1 MILAEH
7 LGLGVSTSSRTSSSS
22 TSTSSAT
29 TCGANPCATLC
40 STSHATLSATSSFT
54 LSFASSTTS
63 STTGIGGGDCAD
75 DNDDDDDDDTG
86 VEVAMNDIL
95 LHAAVGN
102 GDIEFATAAVNSS
115 FRSTADDNT
124 ANSVEQKGES
134 PSEQADSSDGESGDL
149 GVRQH
154 FQCTKR

>member
-75 DNDDDDDDDTG
+75 DNDDDAG

-124 ANSVEQKGES
+124 ANSVEHKGES
-134 PSEQADSSDGESGDL
+134 PSEQADSPDGESGDL